1 MQLDSNSSSEDSD
14 ETERQD
20 HRKVPN
26 TFYAQPSNTISCPQL
41 SSSAPQTQ
49 SMPTLPSHP
58 ETLGDG
64 TTRGGG
70 AAAATDDADAH
81 QSTMWLGTE
90 DGCIHI
96 YNCTD
101 NIRTKKNKIKMQLI
115 SAVYSIL
122 WVLDSKFRMG
132 PQNKE
137 PNPDSNKNDSEDFKS
152 RK

>member
-1 MQLDSNSSSEDSD
+1 MLSRFSQLDSSSSGDDSD
-14 ETERQD
+14 ETERRD
-20 HRKVPN
+20 HRKPAN

-41 SSSAPQTQ
+41 STSAPQTQ

-58 ETLGDG
+58 EAL
-64 TTRGGG
+64 TTTMG
-70 AAAATDDADAH
+70 AALSVDDTDGH

-101 NIRTKKNKIKMQLI
+101 NIRTKKNKIKIQLI

-122 WVLDSKFRMG
+122 
-132 PQNKE
+132 
-137 PNPDSNKNDSEDFKS
+137 
-152 RK
+152 